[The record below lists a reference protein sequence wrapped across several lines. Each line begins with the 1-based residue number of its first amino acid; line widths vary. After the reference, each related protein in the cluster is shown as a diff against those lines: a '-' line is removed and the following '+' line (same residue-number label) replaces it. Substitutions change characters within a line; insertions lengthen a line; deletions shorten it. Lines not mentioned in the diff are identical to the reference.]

1 MTRFMLRVLSMT
13 VSTREQVE
21 ILLANRIGE
30 LKHFTNG
37 DAVTKVKTYLKAA
50 FYKDFSVS
58 ESGKLIEVNI
68 KGLGSGMSC
77 LKDIELEFLA
87 QSVQQDL
94 VIHYFK
100 IGKDK
105 PDKTVYITY
114 NPELGAGDEWFK

>member
-1 MTRFMLRVLSMT
+1 M
-13 VSTREQVE
+13 
-21 ILLANRIGE
+21 
-30 LKHFTNG
+30 KHFTNG